1 MAAGGCAARLESAHA
16 RLEAGG
22 CAPLAPSAL
31 LVLVRGVVVVVG
43 GVLCGRGAALAPA
56 PPAASNALSACL
68 SY

>member
-22 CAPLAPSAL
+22 CAPSAL

-56 PPAASNALSACL
+56 PPAASNALSAYL
-68 SY
+68 NY